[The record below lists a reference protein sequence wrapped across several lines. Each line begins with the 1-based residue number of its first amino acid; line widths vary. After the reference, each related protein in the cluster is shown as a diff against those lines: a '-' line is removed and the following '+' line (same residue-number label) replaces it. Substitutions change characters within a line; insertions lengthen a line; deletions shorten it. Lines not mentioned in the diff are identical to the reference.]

1 MSRIGKL
8 PVIIPDKVEVK
19 IDGTHVSVK
28 GPKGEMDYIFSDL
41 MEIKHEDEGVVV
53 TRSSD
58 DKPVRAL
65 HGTTRAL
72 IQNMV
77 TGVSEGFQKII
88 EVRGVG
94 YRAEM
99 KGNNLVLHVGYSHPV
114 EITPPDGIS
123 FEVDSKVPRAG
134 SAADGLNCYVHV
146 NGIDKAMVGQ
156 VASNVRE
163 VRPPNVYK
171 GKGLRYKGEY
181 VKILP
186 GKAGKVA
193 A

>member
-8 PVIIPDKVEVK
+8 PVTIPEKVEVD
-19 IDGTHVSVK
+19 IQGTTVKVK
-28 GPKGEMDYIFSDL
+28 GPKGQLEWTFAPEMIIEKADNQ
-41 MEIKHEDEGVVV
+41 VVV
-53 TRSSD
+53 KIESEEKRVRS
-58 DKPVRAL
+58 L
-65 HGTTRAL
+65 FGTTRSL

-77 TGVSEGFQKII
+77 TGVHDGFQKII

-99 KGNNLVLHVGYSHPV
+99 NGDNLVLHVGYSHPV
-114 EITPPDGIS
+114 EMTPPQGIS
-123 FEVDSKVPRAG
+123 FEVDSKVPRASG
-134 SAADGLNCYVHV
+134 SDGLNCYVHV
-146 NGIDKAMVGQ
+146 NGIDKALVGQ
-156 VASNVRE
+156 IASDVRK

-186 GKAGKVA
+186 GKAGKVG
-193 A
+193 